1 MDKIVLYIS
10 IKMYV
15 LKVPM
20 YELICSEQNFGKKKY
35 LFINQIDRKN

>member
-15 LKVPM
+15 LKVSM
-20 YELICSEQNFGKKKY
+20 YESICSEQNFWKKKISLY
-35 LFINQIDRKN
+35 QSNR

>member
-15 LKVPM
+15 LKVSM
-20 YELICSEQNFGKKKY
+20 YESICFSEQNFWKKKNIS
-35 LFINQIDRKN
+35 LPIK